1 MAPDKLVQGL
11 REQRLPLSFAAV
23 GEDAPLPQGTADDII
38 RIIIVVV
45 VGRAGEAPRVADR
58 LRESP
63 VDDGLMLGFC
73 VVSICRRSANRERQN
88 VGLDLSPAFRESW
101 KPELSE
107 TRELCKAERL
117 PRFVVGVSRI
127 VQGKKRL
134 PRFVVGVSR
143 VVKGKTKCRPRFVVN
158 VSRIVNRKSQNF

>member
-1 MAPDKLVQGL
+1 
-11 REQRLPLSFAAV
+11 
-23 GEDAPLPQGTADDII
+23 
-38 RIIIVVV
+38 
-45 VGRAGEAPRVADR
+45 
-58 LRESP
+58 
-63 VDDGLMLGFC
+63 MLGFC

-88 VGLDLSPAFRESW
+88 VCLDLSPAFRESW

-107 TRELCKAERL
+107 TRELCKADLLPRFVVVVSRIVQGKKRL

-134 PRFVVGVSR
+134 PRFVVGVSG